1 LIDVVKRF
9 LLSEKTQNQKKS
21 IIKKM
26 TDVPKIQFSNI
37 RLLRATF
44 LFAAG
49 FTAWLS
55 PSPASADTFIVK
67 DGKADAEIVISD
79 NPTHMTKLA
88 AEELQAYVE
97 KISGA
102 KLPITNVPNET
113 VPVQVY
119 VGKSAYTYKLNI
131 TDEGLK
137 NGAFRMVSGKNY
149 LVLLGHDSDFE
160 FKGPHLRNGADM
172 PRLMAE
178 WDKVTGEKWGFPY
191 EERWK
196 SYSSSMNIWEQ
207 DERGSLNAVYEFLRM
222 QGVRWYFP
230 GEIGEIVPKKQTIEV
245 PSINKIVRP
254 DFAVRYPDLYY
265 NRFIGSREENLW
277 QLRLG
282 FNQAPDIIGSGYIA
296 HGTALVITREEVRQA
311 HPEYY
316 AMIGGKRQ
324 NGANF
329 SPCMSSEGLIQEN
342 AKFVRAVFDICDAP
356 MMSVM
361 PTDGLSTI
369 CQCDLCKGKATPERG
384 WDGQY
389 SDYVWD
395 YVNRVAQEVY
405 KTHPDRKIVGMAYST
420 YLLPPEKID
429 KLSPNLV
436 VCMEQRRSA
445 LVDPKRLKKYTD
457 LRKAWLDKLPEGHK
471 EFIGYDYYRHGI
483 NSPNIPVF
491 FPHTIASDLHS
502 LKGISMGDFIEVYR
516 DKGGI
521 KTLAIDHLN
530 IYVTAQFWWNADQD
544 VDTMLAEYYRDFY
557 GPAATEMKDFIEY
570 CEANQLSISKSVE
583 KIDKIFELLDKAQ
596 KKVPAD
602 SVYAKRIAMIAD
614 YIQPMKAL
622 REQLGKG
629 RGIVPEAV
637 AFDQH
642 KVEIKI
648 DGKLDEKF
656 WEGQRVCKLHELQT
670 GRDPISN
677 TSFRVG
683 WANDAIYFGIRC
695 EER

>member
-1 LIDVVKRF
+1 
-9 LLSEKTQNQKKS
+9 
-21 IIKKM
+21 
-26 TDVPKIQFSNI
+26 
-37 RLLRATF
+37 
-44 LFAAG
+44 
-49 FTAWLS
+49 
-55 PSPASADTFIVK
+55 
-67 DGKADAEIVISD
+67 
-79 NPTHMTKLA
+79 
-88 AEELQAYVE
+88 
-97 KISGA
+97 
-102 KLPITNVPNET
+102 
-113 VPVQVY
+113 
-119 VGKSAYTYKLNI
+119 
-131 TDEGLK
+131 
-137 NGAFRMVSGKNY
+137 
-149 LVLLGHDSDFE
+149 
-160 FKGPHLRNGADM
+160 
-172 PRLMAE
+172 
-178 WDKVTGEKWGFPY
+178 
-191 EERWK
+191 
-196 SYSSSMNIWEQ
+196 
-207 DERGSLNAVYEFLRM
+207 
-222 QGVRWYFP
+222 
-230 GEIGEIVPKKQTIEV
+230 
-245 PSINKIVRP
+245 
-254 DFAVRYPDLYY
+254 
-265 NRFIGSREENLW
+265 
-277 QLRLG
+277 
-282 FNQAPDIIGSGYIA
+282 
-296 HGTALVITREEVRQA
+296 
-311 HPEYY
+311 
-316 AMIGGKRQ
+316 
-324 NGANF
+324 
-329 SPCMSSEGLIQEN
+329 
-342 AKFVRAVFDICDAP
+342 
-356 MMSVM
+356 
-361 PTDGLSTI
+361 
-369 CQCDLCKGKATPERG
+369 
-384 WDGQY
+384 
-389 SDYVWD
+389 
-395 YVNRVAQEVY
+395 
-405 KTHPDRKIVGMAYST
+405 MAYST

-695 EER
+695 EERYMKNLNIGTDKNEDSNIWNGDCVEILLETSTHSYYQLVVNPAGVMMDLDRKTGINTLWASKAEVASYIGEGYWSIEIKIPVVDPSQEDLDPLSFVAGRIPSDTYPWYFNVCRQRIRDNETERSAFSPTGTEGFHELLKFGKLVVH